1 MKLIA
6 SVIMCLMLSHCQKIT
21 EKSFKRPGLASLGDS
36 PIYKIAKNYIE
47 VLKPRE
53 TGLLTFIGVCT
64 AIIAGDGYPPLGL
77 LLLALITILL
87 ASAGA
92 NGLTNYL
99 DRDVDARLER
109 TKHRALPSK
118 RIEPPEK
125 VLPLTIGLVIIG
137 LVLAWQLHPLAF
149 LFDLIGTVAAVIWR
163 KRVTCV
169 FPQGAIAS
177 CAPVLMG
184 WFAIRTTFSWEII
197 LLCILIAV
205 WLPSHI
211 WSIMIANRNEY
222 LAAGLEYFPA
232 NREVK
237 DVVKVL
243 LVFCLVLYATSLALY
258 FVGDFGWL
266 YLVVANLLGI
276 IMLYGS
282 LRFVISGASRDA
294 WRIYK
299 LSAFPYLGLLF
310 LAMCLDI
317 WILG

>member
-1 MKLIA
+1 MRQ
-6 SVIMCLMLSHCQKIT
+6 S
-21 EKSFKRPGLASLGDS
+21 
-36 PIYKIAKNYIE
+36 YKTVKDYIE

-53 TGLLTFIGVCT
+53 TGLLTFIGVGT
-64 AIIAGDGYPPLGL
+64 AIIAGDGYPSLGL
-77 LLLALITILL
+77 LLLTLIAILL

-99 DRDVDARLER
+99 DRDVDARMQR

-137 LVLAWQLHPLAF
+137 LGLAWYLHPFCFLA
-149 LFDLIGTVAAVIWR
+149 DLVGTIAAVVYR

-169 FPQGAIAS
+169 FPQGMLAS

-184 WFAIRTTFSWEII
+184 WFAIKPTFSWEII

-211 WSIMIANRNEY
+211 WSIMIARRDDY
-222 LAAGLEYFPA
+222 LNAGISYFPV

-237 DVVKVL
+237 EAVKILPISSVM
-243 LVFCLVLYATSLALY
+243 LYAASVGLY
-258 FVGDFGWL
+258 FIGDFGWL

-276 IMLYGS
+276 IIVWAS
-282 LRFVISGASRDA
+282 LRLAVSSIFQDA
-294 WRIYK
+294 WRLYK

-310 LAMCLDI
+310 LTMCLDI
-317 WILG
+317 WLLM